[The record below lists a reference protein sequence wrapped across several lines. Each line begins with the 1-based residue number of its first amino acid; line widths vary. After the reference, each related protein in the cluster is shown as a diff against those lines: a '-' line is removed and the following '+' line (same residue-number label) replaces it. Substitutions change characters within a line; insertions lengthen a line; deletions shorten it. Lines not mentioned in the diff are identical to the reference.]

1 MVILDS
7 SNGRVISSVPI
18 GPGPD
23 DSAYDPETRL
33 VYTSNGGDG
42 TVSIIQ
48 QDSPDNYRVVETVKT
63 APGARNM
70 ALDLKTKKIFLPL
83 SDREPPPPTA
93 QTPNSRGNII
103 PGTFRVLVFGM

>member
-7 SNGRVISSVPI
+7 NNGRVIGSLPI

-48 QDSPDNYRVVETVKT
+48 QESPDNYRVVETVET

-70 ALDLKTKKIFLPL
+70 ALDLKTKRY
-83 SDREPPPPTA
+83 SCHYPTA
-93 QTPNSRGNII
+93 SPHRHRPQKHRL
-103 PGTFRVLVFGM
+103 PGAG